1 MPDTPSAP
9 DAVLEFWF
17 GTPNADAGVDPAV
30 ARRWFEKNEAFDQEI
45 AEKFGALH
53 EEVVKRQHEDWLAD
67 ARGRLAYVIVLDQ
80 FSRNMFRGSPRAFAS
95 DDQALAAAEE
105 GIASGQDKT
114 LSPDERSFLYMPLM
128 HSEDPARQA
137 RSVALF
143 QALAAEATATGAER
157 RALGVKYAEQHREV
171 IARFGR
177 FPQRNTPLG
186 RTSTAD
192 EWEYLKAGGGF

>member
-1 MPDTPSAP
+1 
-9 DAVLEFWF
+9 
-17 GTPNADAGVDPAV
+17 VDPAV
-30 ARRWFEKNEAFDQEI
+30 ARRWFEKNEAFDREI
-45 AEKFGALH
+45 AERFGTLH
-53 EEVVKRQHEDWLAD
+53 EEIVKRQHEDWLAD

-105 GIASGQDKT
+105 GIARGHDKT

-128 HSEDPARQA
+128 HSEDPARQE

-143 QALAAEATATGAER
+143 QALAAEAATTGAER
-157 RALGVKYAEQHREV
+157 GALGLEYAEKHREV

-186 RTSTAD
+186 RTSTSD